1 MGLGPEERRIA
12 AWVDAHATEP
22 VELLERLVNQNSG
35 TLNLV
40 GVRRVADVLRRELD
54 AIGFETRWIDGAAVA
69 RAGHLFAERTGD
81 RGKRLLLIG
90 HLDTVFEEES
100 PFQRFERLGDTAR
113 GPGVAD
119 MKGGDVVML
128 QALCALRACG
138 ALDGSQIVVA
148 LIGDEEN
155 PGDPVETSRQ
165 ELLDA
170 ARRSDIAL
178 DFEAG
183 VRDSA
188 GEYATVAR
196 RGSVTWRLEV
206 AGQTGHSS
214 GIFTEQC
221 GSGAIFEAARIL
233 HSFHEELRG
242 EAYLTV
248 SPGLFLG
255 GTEIEDHPAHAR
267 GLAAGKDNVVASSA
281 MVAGDLRSI
290 SPEQLADALRRMRA
304 IVARHLPR
312 TSASISF
319 TESYPAMPPTEG
331 NRALLDEL
339 NRVNRDLG
347 YAELQPLDP
356 GRRGAADISFVAPFV
371 PSLSGLG
378 AHGEGAH
385 SSAES
390 IDLATLPRQITRA
403 ALFLYRLTR

>member
-1 MGLGPEERRIA
+1 MRLGPEERRIA
-12 AWVDAHATEP
+12 AWVEAHADEP
-22 VELLERLVNQNSG
+22 VELLECIVNQNSG
-35 TLNLV
+35 TLNLA
-40 GVRRVADVLRRELD
+40 GVRLVGDVFRRELD
-54 AIGFETRWIDGAAVA
+54 ALGFETRWIDGAAVG
-69 RAGHLFAERTGD
+69 RAGHLFAEH
-81 RGKRLLLIG
+81 RGERGRRLLLIG
-90 HLDTVFEEES
+90 HLDTVFEAES
-100 PFQRFERLGDTAR
+100 PFQRFERQGDVAR

-128 QALCALRACG
+128 QALRALHAVG
-138 ALDGSQIVVA
+138 ALAGSRIIVA

-155 PGDPVETSRQ
+155 PGDPVETSRR
-165 ELLDA
+165 ELLEA
-170 ARRSDIAL
+170 ARRSDVAL

-183 VRDSA
+183 VRDSDV
-188 GEYATVAR
+188 EYATVAR

-233 HSFHEELRG
+233 HSFHEDLRG

-267 GLAAGKDNVVASSA
+267 GIAAGKDNVVAQTA

-290 SPEQLADALRRMRA
+290 SPEQLADALRRMRV
-304 IVARHLPR
+304 IVARHLPQ
-312 TSASISF
+312 TSATISF
-319 TESYPAMPPTEG
+319 SESYPAMPPTEA
-331 NRALLDEL
+331 NRALLAEL
-339 NRVNRDLG
+339 NEVNRDLG
-347 YAELQPLDP
+347 WAELQALDP
-356 GRRGAADISFVAPFV
+356 SRRGAADISFVAPFV

-385 SSAES
+385 SPAET
-390 IDLATLPRQITRA
+390 IDLSTLSRQVTRA